1 MAKFAQNLWNAIVP
15 RPKRGRPRKSTL
27 TIRNVFARH
36 KAKQEKA
43 LKAQAQA
50 EKQRNKKQKE
60 EDKRNESQLKLHGYA
75 YPKTRVAIK
84 LLGQDPGP
92 RAKPR
97 RASIPK
103 SEREAAKN
111 VYAPNPSQPKENPII
126 SDVRNTWLDDA
137 LSQHSPKQQSKPV
150 NKKRKVIEGINM
162 SIKDLP
168 GSID

>member
-103 SEREAAKN
+103 SEREAARTSFR
-111 VYAPNPSQPKENPII
+111 VFHSSI
-126 SDVRNTWLDDA
+126 S
-137 LSQHSPKQQSKPV
+137 
-150 NKKRKVIEGINM
+150 
-162 SIKDLP
+162 
-168 GSID
+168 